1 MSNLDAML
9 DQAFLA
15 YNQKDYDS
23 AEDLARQVLTL
34 APAHGDGLY
43 LLGLVASQMGAYEP
57 AEKLLYQAVQLYP
70 ENKQYKLS
78 LGFVLEKQGRLDEA
92 LSFYEP
98 YKADAFVLSEI
109 GFIYLQKGQLDF
121 AKSAFDKS
129 LSLNEDVLTAYIG
142 KSLILRRQNLIQ
154 ESLNILEE
162 ALTHGQSAELY
173 YQLAQAYRH
182 VGKLKSALN
191 AIAKALKIE
200 EVASFYNEKG
210 LIEEAQGLF
219 ENAKNSYEMAIEKN
233 AYSADGYANL
243 ANIYFKEKDLKKA
256 EDLYK
261 RALGIDKDFLNAH
274 HNLALVLYEQNRLTE
289 ALEHLRSVI
298 ILNPNH
304 TSGLYNLAIILEE
317 TGDYSESAGL
327 YFNLLAQ
334 HKEIADL
341 EFRIQNVLTLLAKG
355 EKKDK
360 KQALSFAK
368 GWVKSFPESVVA
380 EYTNASLNGQKVT
393 DALSK
398 AYAEALYDAFAPSY
412 ELEMKKLQSTV
423 LEKMGEIL
431 TNNDT
436 KDVLD
441 LGCGTGSL
449 SSHLT
454 TFNTLTGVDISQ
466 KMLLKAQEKEVYT
479 RLVHQDIIGFLK
491 EEKKQYDWVVASDVT
506 GYFSNI
512 ELFLSL
518 VLERLSPNGSFLFT
532 IELGEG
538 AEDITLLENA
548 RFVYKEEFVSN
559 LLLKMG
565 YDIQVKN
572 EIPLRKEGLGIAKG
586 ILYLVQKKCV
596 D

>member
-1 MSNLDAML
+1 ML

-15 YNQKDYDS
+15 YNQKDYDM

-34 APAHGDGLY
+34 APAQGDGLY

-78 LGFVLEKQGRLDEA
+78 LGFILEKQGRLDEA
-92 LSFYEP
+92 LSFYDP
-98 YKADAFVLSEI
+98 YKEDAFVLSEI
-109 GFIYLQKGQLDF
+109 GFIYLQKGQPDF

-129 LSLNEDVLTAYIG
+129 LSLNADVLTAYIG
-142 KSLILRRQNLIQ
+142 KSLILRRQNLFKD
-154 ESLNILEE
+154 SLSLLEE

-182 VGKLKSALN
+182 VGKLKPALSAIEN
-191 AIAKALKIE
+191 ALKIQ

-210 LIEEAQGLF
+210 LIEEAQGLI
-219 ENAKNSYEMAIEKN
+219 ENAKYSYEMSIQKN

-243 ANIYFKEKDLKKA
+243 ANLYFKEKDLKKA

-304 TSGLYNLAIILEE
+304 TSSLYNLAIILEE

-334 HKEIADL
+334 KKEIQDL

-360 KQALSFAK
+360 KQALSFVK

-380 EYTNASLNGQKVT
+380 AYTNASLNAQKVT
-393 DALSK
+393 EELSK

-412 ELEMKKLQSTV
+412 EQEMQKLQATP
-423 LEKMGEIL
+423 LEKISEIVAL
-431 TNNDT
+431 KDT
-436 KDVLD
+436 DHVLD

-449 SSHLT
+449 SSYLT
-454 TFNTLTGVDISQ
+454 TFNTLTGVDISK
-466 KMLLKAQEKEVYT
+466 KMLLKAQEKGTYT
-479 RLVHQDIIGFLK
+479 RLVHQDITGFLK
-491 EEKKQYDWVVASDVT
+491 EDDNQYDFVVASDVT

-512 ELFLSL
+512 EAFLSL
-518 VLERLSPNGSFLFT
+518 VFARLSKNGSFTFT
-532 IELGEG
+532 IELGATQEEV
-538 AEDITLLENA
+538 ALLENA
-548 RFVYKEEFVSN
+548 RFVYKEEYVST
-559 LLLKMG
+559 LLLNLG
-565 YDIQVKN
+565 YTILIKN
-572 EIPLRKEGLGIAKG
+572 EIPLRKEGTGMAMG
-586 ILYLVQKKCV
+586 VLYLVQKA
-596 D
+596 